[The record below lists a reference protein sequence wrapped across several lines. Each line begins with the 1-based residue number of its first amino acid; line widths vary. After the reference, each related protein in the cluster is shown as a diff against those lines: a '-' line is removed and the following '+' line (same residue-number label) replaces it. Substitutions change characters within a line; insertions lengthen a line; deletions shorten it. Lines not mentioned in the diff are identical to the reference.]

1 MTVNSDI
8 YSDFIDLEFFQV
20 LQDKLAKEFG
30 IASIIVDEEGTP
42 LTVPSNFTNFCEKYI
57 RNSEE
62 GLKKCMAC
70 DAYGGNNA
78 RNLKKPVIYRCHA
91 GLIDFA
97 SPIIIEDITI
107 GYFLCGQILD
117 KRKDRDEALSIA
129 GDLGIPSCKQKKFLE
144 ALEEVRVV
152 PYEKIEAIAQLVY
165 RFSYKMSKF
174 AYYQDKIN
182 KSNINK
188 RQNINKLEEISRIFD
203 VESPPENTENKIKY
217 NTVNFLKK
225 LHKTTCIKIDYNEK
239 RLNHIS
245 RLLEK
250 FLNYL

>member
-1 MTVNSDI
+1 MKVNSDI

-30 IASIIVDEEGTP
+30 IASVIVDEEGTP

-57 RNSEE
+57 RNSKA

-70 DAYGGNNA
+70 DAYGGNSA

-117 KRKDRDEALSIA
+117 KRKEKDEALSIA
-129 GDLGIPSCKQKKFLE
+129 DDLGIPASKHNEFLE
-144 ALEEVRVV
+144 ALEEVKIV
-152 PYEKIEAIAQLVY
+152 PFEKIEGIAQLVY

-174 AYYQDKIN
+174 AYYQDRIN
-182 KSNINK
+182 KSNNNK
-188 RQNINKLEEISRIFD
+188 SYNINKLEGFFQIFEQENSPEI
-203 VESPPENTENKIKY
+203 TKNKIKC
-217 NTVNFLKK
+217 NTINFLKK
-225 LHKTTCIKIDYNEK
+225 LYKTTSTKIDFNEK
-239 RLNHIS
+239 KINQINNF
-245 RLLEK
+245 LEK
-250 FLNYL
+250 I